1 VTVASARE
9 FLEALLREEV
19 PSVDDLRVFL
29 ASKASNEGLLLDFK
43 HSDELLKDKDKRNF
57 TLRQYVAAFANS
69 EGGVLAIGIQD
80 KTKAI
85 VPLTQTHQGR
95 VGGDLKGW
103 ASRTVG
109 DLTGALGAPPRFA
122 TVDVEGGQVL
132 LVGVHRAPTLVSISK
147 AGQAAY
153 YFRIEDEAR
162 EVPAS
167 LVADLVLGR
176 RHSPTLIVD
185 AVPWKFGTERRES
198 TTGYNSR
205 IGSVI
210 TPEVLFSVTNDSLV
224 SSTATSA
231 GLIAWSFVES
241 DTTKT
246 PPIAGDLL
254 ARIEQVAPL
263 ADGPV
268 HRLHHWPLKWKATSA
283 METDSLRRLLTLR
296 PFYRFG
302 LEMEYAD
309 DWSFSHGDHRHMDME
324 ATAALYIL
332 PDGGEPLWF
341 EVRVDVYGRTIQN
354 AGQQAGR
361 PIHAT
366 AIQPVVRRVVGQ
378 RPLVSLTAPKIQKPA
393 AGGAD
398 EESH

>member
-1 VTVASARE
+1 MSALSARE
-9 FLEALLREEV
+9 FLESLLRNDV
-19 PSVDDLRVFL
+19 PTVEDLRAFL
-29 ASKASNEGLLLDFK
+29 VSKASDEGLFLDFK
-43 HSDELLKDKDKRNF
+43 HPDELLKDKDKRNF

-69 EGGVLAIGIQD
+69 EGGVLAIGIED

-85 VPLTQTHQGR
+85 IPLTETHQGR

-132 LVGVHRAPTLVSISK
+132 LVAVHRAPTLVSISK

-176 RHSPTLIVD
+176 RQSPTLTVE
-185 AVPWKFGTERRES
+185 AAPWKLGTERRES
-198 TTGYNSR
+198 TIGYNSW
-205 IGSVI
+205 ISSVI
-210 TPEVLFSVTNDSLV
+210 TPEVLFSVTNNSLV
-224 SSTATSA
+224 TSTATSA

-254 ARIEQVAPL
+254 ARIEQVAPFT
-263 ADGPV
+263 DGIV
-268 HRLHHWPLKWKATSA
+268 HRLHHWPLKWKVSSA
-283 METDSLRRLLTLR
+283 METDALRRLLTLR
-296 PFYRFG
+296 PFYRFS
-302 LEMEYAD
+302 LEMEHGDHWA
-309 DWSFSHGDHRHMDME
+309 FSHGDHRYVDME

-341 EVRVDVYGRTIQN
+341 EVRVDVYGRKIQN
-354 AGQQAGR
+354 AGEQFGR

-393 AGGAD
+393 AGGVD
-398 EESH
+398 EDSH